1 MVNIRYNLLAQSP
14 SQTVKLQV
22 LIQLLLPLPGL
33 LQAHLDPLL
42 PLFCQS
48 SCKRRWM
55 NAKKQDV
62 GDFQGC
68 AGGISGSTHMRSS
81 TCSWTSRVSN
91 GSCEGWCFFAKPRVS
106 LVGKIVGHSI
116 VMDCQGFPFLSP
128 AFYYY
133 MVGHIH
139 FCDKHGGRWW
149 MCQTCHFESKGT

>member
-1 MVNIRYNLLAQSP
+1 MVICDVLMSILKTRIMTIRVRNAKIMTDSGHFVCHWRHLARLVKPSMVLWLPNGMYVAVVSQMNYNFIQRGTFSMVNIRYNLLAQSP

-22 LIQLLLPLPGL
+22 PIQLLLPLPGL

-81 TCSWTSRVSN
+81 TCS
-91 GSCEGWCFFAKPRVS
+91 
-106 LVGKIVGHSI
+106 
-116 VMDCQGFPFLSP
+116 
-128 AFYYY
+128 
-133 MVGHIH
+133 
-139 FCDKHGGRWW
+139 
-149 MCQTCHFESKGT
+149 